1 MRRVSGENVAEKT
14 TSATSATIAAPVPAP
29 WSWFSSLSID
39 EQFLLLGKRRV
50 CVPGD
55 GHCLLHSWLR
65 VLQAEGERENQ
76 TPLDLLNDVNK
87 EIEDNLLVHYVAF
100 LTGDWNL
107 QMEAYLYHRV
117 YNSDVVDL
125 VIFALSN
132 LSARICE
139 LYTVDSGSVKKAF
152 VITPWKEERAKLA
165 REKPTLSLLFR
176 GKHYDPLL
184 NIDLNSSV
192 KTTVEQEEDTSDEEK
207 DTTNENK
214 SKAESTSLLDEEGV
228 TKDQRP
234 EPVVPEIADPVR
246 KATKVESAESAEDN
260 EDFQEMTENV
270 TPDDSVKTQDIEA
283 DSIYLLIAKEGKKA
297 YLKKIRQELKCLQLK
312 RSVLNEP
319 QFLSAALNES
329 TTANNTSIVTTT
341 SSPSINISRKEMEQK
356 CNFGQLSVCWRAS
369 PPYIM
374 NDTRSGQMT
383 GIFHDAINNIVSES
397 CNGEVDERRNAS
409 WLHYNYEAS
418 NFSDLTQ
425 CMRGGYDIVLPIL
438 FSQQMEDN
446 SYLRIRSHK
455 LIRTP
460 GIAVIKNGKK
470 LEEAAKANV
479 LDELK
484 EYWTVLVLVVLLS
497 FIFGILMWFLIDE
510 LFTCYGDKAPRFLL
524 ARIVAVIWMFL
535 SVIVM
540 TYLTGVMT
548 ATLTFGTLTDNGNI
562 EQKKVC

>member
-1 MRRVSGENVAEKT
+1 
-14 TSATSATIAAPVPAP
+14 
-29 WSWFSSLSID
+29 
-39 EQFLLLGKRRV
+39 
-50 CVPGD
+50 
-55 GHCLLHSWLR
+55 
-65 VLQAEGERENQ
+65 
-76 TPLDLLNDVNK
+76 
-87 EIEDNLLVHYVAF
+87 
-100 LTGDWNL
+100 
-107 QMEAYLYHRV
+107 
-117 YNSDVVDL
+117 
-125 VIFALSN
+125 
-132 LSARICE
+132 
-139 LYTVDSGSVKKAF
+139 
-152 VITPWKEERAKLA
+152 
-165 REKPTLSLLFR
+165 
-176 GKHYDPLL
+176 
-184 NIDLNSSV
+184 
-192 KTTVEQEEDTSDEEK
+192 
-207 DTTNENK
+207 
-214 SKAESTSLLDEEGV
+214 
-228 TKDQRP
+228 
-234 EPVVPEIADPVR
+234 
-246 KATKVESAESAEDN
+246 
-260 EDFQEMTENV
+260 MTEN
-270 TPDDSVKTQDIEA
+270 
-283 DSIYLLIAKEGKKA
+283 LLSPYFAWF
-297 YLKKIRQELKCLQLK
+297 LLFQL
-312 RSVLNEP
+312 VQP

-356 CNFGQLSVCWRAS
+356 CNFGQLSICWRAS

-497 FIFGILMWFLIDE
+497 FIFGILMWFLVSSV
-510 LFTCYGDKAPRFLL
+510 FVYSQNSDKWYMLWKCFHA
-524 ARIVAVIWMFL
+524 
-535 SVIVM
+535 
-540 TYLTGVMT
+540 
-548 ATLTFGTLTDNGNI
+548 
-562 EQKKVC
+562 